1 MLSIAM
7 IAVTE
12 NAVKHL
18 RELLESRNAQAG
30 TGLRLMVKRGGCAG
44 LEYAMK
50 LDAPAGADEVY
61 SHGGVS
67 IIVDAESLAY
77 LDGSEIDYSDS
88 LSDGGFKVN
97 NPLAER
103 TCGCGSSFEPKKTEA

>member
-1 MLSIAM
+1 M

-18 RELLESRNAQAG
+18 RELLESRNAAAG

-44 LEYAMK
+44 FEYAMK
-50 LDAPAGADEVY
+50 FDTPGEGDQVFSQEDVQ
-61 SHGGVS
+61 V
-67 IIVDAESLAY
+67 IVDPESLSF

-88 LSDGGFKVN
+88 LSDGGFKVH
-97 NPLAER
+97 NPQAER
-103 TCGCGSSFEPKKTEA
+103 TCGCGSSFEPKGKGEA